1 MAASGLGGL
10 ARRNGNGAVTR
21 REAQVII
28 DARAAA
34 RREIGGVERVTI
46 EMAARLPRL
55 RPDRYAVM
63 RPP

>member
-1 MAASGLGGL
+1 M
-10 ARRNGNGAVTR
+10 
-21 REAQVII
+21 II

-34 RREIGGVERVTI
+34 RREIGGVERVTM

-63 RPP
+63 RPPGAFAYRAGHLWDCLLYTSPSPRD